1 MNFSKRSERRHH
13 QKKKLIFFILFIK
26 LIITNISEFSAENV
40 GDNLNLPCLITYEY

>member
-1 MNFSKRSERRHH
+1 MKEDKSSKI
-13 QKKKLIFFILFIK
+13 KKSILFNLFIK